1 MPDPNDTPQGQLWT
15 EPAAAKTGPVALVA
29 PVAALDRLYSY
40 LVPAEFADRVQPG
53 VRVEVPFGRK
63 GAPRMG
69 FCVSVSQENWTTTLK
84 PLQGVVDDEPLLSPR
99 LLELGRWMA
108 EYYCAPLGRAL
119 EAMVPAA
126 VRRQSG
132 FRRVRRL
139 RLTPAGEKALEARA
153 VGSAVR
159 TTDDIAAHGGDGPP
173 SGPYE
178 GGVDNATRPSSPLA
192 RGGEEAVAGPERG
205 ACEAGSIRLT
215 ARRRAL
221 LERLRQGGGVAE
233 IDELRRESLAS
244 AAAIKALREAGLI
257 VEELSREPRAAPGFD
272 RPAEEPS
279 FEPNPD
285 QAAAIEKIKSWM
297 EPPTFR
303 VGLLFGVSGSGKT
316 EVYVRCIR
324 RAIESGRQ
332 AILLVPEIALTAQ
345 TTHRLAARFRDVV
358 VLHSGLTDAQRSL
371 IWSEVARGKKK
382 VIIGTRSAV
391 FAPCPNLGLIVVDE
405 EQEPS
410 FKNQQS
416 PRFHTRD
423 VAIKRAQLESVPIV
437 LGSATPSL
445 ETWANCSRLPH
456 YELLRLPHRVAGL
469 PLPKVD
475 VVDMQVEHRA
485 RKGIHLMSRLMEQ
498 LLGEALQRG
507 EQAVLLLNRRGYA
520 SFLFC
525 PSCEQRIVCPNCQ
538 TNMIF
543 HKTTGMAQCHYCR
556 ARFPVPSRCP
566 NETCR
571 HTLVRFGMG
580 TQRVEEELAS
590 KFPQARIRRVDSD
603 TMERAAQYE
612 EIVTA
617 FERREID
624 VLVGTQMIA
633 KGLDFPFV
641 SFVGVIS
648 ADTALSI
655 PDFRAAERT
664 FQLVTQVAGRA
675 GRAGTAGRVV
685 VQTFVT
691 EVHALKHAVT
701 HDYESFAAA
710 ELQSRQK
717 LRLPPYGRLVRL
729 ILADGRESRV
739 RTAADAMAAYV
750 RDYVRARGMAID
762 CWGPNVCPLARMRN
776 LYRYEVL
783 LRADSASVLNAAMRH
798 LRYDPA
804 FRPKV
809 RQFVIDVDPIALL

>member
-1 MPDPNDTPQGQLWT
+1 MERTVPEPNDAQQGQLWT
-15 EPAAAKTGPVALVA
+15 EQVAEKVGPVAGVA
-29 PVAALDRLYSY
+29 PVAALDKLYSY
-40 LVPAEFADRVQPG
+40 SIPAEFADRVRPG
-53 VRVEVPFGRK
+53 MRVEVPFGRK
-63 GAPRMG
+63 GTRRLG

-84 PLQGVVDDEPLLSPR
+84 PLLAVMDHEPLLSPR
-99 LLELGRWMA
+99 LLELGKWLS

-139 RLTPAGEKALEARA
+139 RLTAAGERA
-153 VGSAVR
+153 VVVGSAVR
-159 TTDDIAAHGGDGPP
+159 TMSEVGPH
-173 SGPYE
+173 SGPY
-178 GGVDNATRPSSPLA
+178 GVGTGEATPPAPPLS
-192 RGGEEAVAGPERG
+192 RGGEEAVACGG
-205 ACEAGSIRLT
+205 EAAAPQSAIRIPRLT
-215 ARRRAL
+215 AKRMAVLARLQRA
-221 LERLRQGGGVAE
+221 GGAVE
-233 IDELRRESLAS
+233 IEELRREGLAS
-244 AAAIKALREAGLI
+244 AGAIKVLREAGLI
-257 VEELSREPRAAPGFD
+257 AEDITKEPPAAPQFD
-272 RPAEEPS
+272 RPAEDPR
-279 FEPNPD
+279 FELNPD
-285 QAAAIEKIKSWM
+285 QAAAIGRIESWLD
-297 EPPTFR
+297 PPTFR

-324 RAIESGRQ
+324 RVIDAGRQ

-345 TTHRLAARFRDVV
+345 TTHRLAARFHDVV
-358 VLHSGLTDAQRSL
+358 VLHSGLTDSQRSL
-371 IWSEVARGKKK
+371 IWSEIARGKKK

-456 YELLRLPHRVAGL
+456 YELLRLPRRVAGL
-469 PLPKVD
+469 PLPRVD

-498 LLGEALQRG
+498 LLGETLQRG

-556 ARFPVPSRCP
+556 AHFPVPSRCP
-566 NETCR
+566 NENCR

-590 KFPQARIRRVDSD
+590 KFPKARVRRVDSD

-675 GRAGTAGRVV
+675 GRAQAAGRVV
-685 VQTFVT
+685 VQTFVA

-710 ELQSRQK
+710 ELLTRQK
-717 LRLPPYGRLVRL
+717 LRLPPYGRLVRVV
-729 ILADGRESRV
+729 LADGRESRV
-739 RTAADAMAAYV
+739 RTAADAMAAYA
-750 RDYVRARGMAID
+750 REYARARRIPID
-762 CWGPNVCPLARMRN
+762 CWGPNVCPLGRIRN

-783 LRADSASVLNAAMRH
+783 LRADSASVLHAAMQQLRH
-798 LRYDPA
+798 DPA
-804 FRPKV
+804 FLPKV
-809 RQFVIDVDPIALL
+809 RQCIIDVDPISLL

>member
-1 MPDPNDTPQGQLWT
+1 MPEPNETPQGRLWT
-15 EPAAAKTGPVALVA
+15 EQAVEKVGPVATVT
-29 PVAALDRLYSY
+29 PVAALDKLYSY
-40 LVPAEFADRVQPG
+40 SVPPEFADRIQPG
-53 VRVEVPFGRK
+53 MRVEVPFGRK
-63 GAPRMG
+63 GTPRLG
-69 FCVSVSQENWTTTLK
+69 FCVSVAMEGWTTTLK
-84 PLQGVVDDEPLLSPR
+84 PIRDVVDDEPLLSPR
-99 LLELGRWMA
+99 LLELGKWVSD
-108 EYYCAPLGRAL
+108 YYCAPLGRAL

-139 RLTPAGEKALEARA
+139 RLTPLGIRTLTPAGSDAEEAGGGLSGRPDEPQS
-153 VGSAVR
+153 GSA
-159 TTDDIAAHGGDGPP
+159 AGGGGATPP
-173 SGPYE
+173 STG
-178 GGVDNATRPSSPLA
+178 
-192 RGGEEAVAGPERG
+192 
-205 ACEAGSIRLT
+205 IRLT
-215 ARRRAL
+215 AKRRDIL
-221 LERLRQGGGVAE
+221 VRLQKGGGMAE
-233 IDELRRESLAS
+233 FDELKSEALAS
-244 AAAIKALREAGLI
+244 PAAIKALRDAGLV
-257 VEELSREPRAAPGFD
+257 VEETVKLPRAAPAFD
-272 RPAEEPS
+272 LPSHEPA
-279 FEPNPD
+279 FVPNPD
-285 QAAAIEKIKSWM
+285 QAAAIRTIESWLA
-297 EPPTFR
+297 PATFR

-324 RAIESGRQ
+324 RVIEAGGQ

-358 VLHSGLTDAQRSL
+358 VLHSGLTGAQRSL
-371 IWSEVARGKKK
+371 IWSEIAGGTKK
-382 VIIGTRSAV
+382 VVIGTRSAV

-410 FKNQQS
+410 YKNQQS

-423 VAIKRAQLESVPIV
+423 VAIKRAQLESIPVV

-445 ETWANCSRLPH
+445 ETWANCSRMPH
-456 YELLRLPHRVAGL
+456 YELLRLPRRVAGL
-469 PLPKVD
+469 PLPRVD

-498 LLGEALQRG
+498 LLGETLERG

-556 ARFPVPSRCP
+556 AHFPVPSRCP

-590 KFPQARIRRVDSD
+590 KFPEARVRRVDSD

-612 EIVTA
+612 EIVVA

-655 PDFRAAERT
+655 PDFRASERT

-675 GRAGTAGRVV
+675 GRAEAAGRVV

-701 HDYESFAAA
+701 HDFESFAVA
-710 ELQSRQK
+710 ELRTRQAQG
-717 LRLPPYGRLVRL
+717 LPPYGRLVRL
-729 ILADGRESRV
+729 VISDPHEAKV
-739 RTAADAMAAYV
+739 RTAADAMAAY
-750 RDYVRARGMAID
+750 ARRYAHANHLRMD
-762 CWGPNVCPLARMRN
+762 CWGPNVCPLARIRN
-776 LYRYEVL
+776 QYRYELL
-783 LRADSASVLNAAMRH
+783 LRADSASVLHTAMQH
-798 LRYDPA
+798 LRHDPA

-809 RQFVIDVDPIALL
+809 RQVLTDVDPISLL

>member
-1 MPDPNDTPQGQLWT
+1 
-15 EPAAAKTGPVALVA
+15 
-29 PVAALDRLYSY
+29 
-40 LVPAEFADRVQPG
+40 
-53 VRVEVPFGRK
+53 
-63 GAPRMG
+63 
-69 FCVSVSQENWTTTLK
+69 
-84 PLQGVVDDEPLLSPR
+84 
-99 LLELGRWMA
+99 
-108 EYYCAPLGRAL
+108 
-119 EAMVPAA
+119 
-126 VRRQSG
+126 
-132 FRRVRRL
+132 
-139 RLTPAGEKALEARA
+139 
-153 VGSAVR
+153 
-159 TTDDIAAHGGDGPP
+159 
-173 SGPYE
+173 
-178 GGVDNATRPSSPLA
+178 
-192 RGGEEAVAGPERG
+192 
-205 ACEAGSIRLT
+205 
-215 ARRRAL
+215 
-221 LERLRQGGGVAE
+221 
-233 IDELRRESLAS
+233 
-244 AAAIKALREAGLI
+244 
-257 VEELSREPRAAPGFD
+257 
-272 RPAEEPS
+272 
-279 FEPNPD
+279 
-285 QAAAIEKIKSWM
+285 WM

-324 RAIESGRQ
+324 RAIEAGRQ

-358 VLHSGLTDAQRSL
+358 VLHSGLSDAQRSL

-498 LLGEALQRG
+498 LLGETLQRG

-525 PSCEQRIVCPNCQ
+525 PSCEQRIVCPNCR

-556 ARFPVPSRCP
+556 ACFPVPSRCP

-590 KFPQARIRRVDSD
+590 KFPQARVRRVDSD

-612 EIVTA
+612 EIITA
-617 FERREID
+617 FERRELD

-691 EVHALKHAVT
+691 EVHALKHAVD

-710 ELQSRQK
+710 ELRSRQK

-729 ILADGRESRV
+729 VLADGRESRV
-739 RTAADAMAAYV
+739 RAAADAMAAYV
-750 RDYVRARGMAID
+750 RDYARARDMAID
-762 CWGPNVCPLARMRN
+762 CWGPNVCPLARIRN

-783 LRADSASVLNAAMRH
+783 LRADSAGVLNTAMQRLRH
-798 LRYDPA
+798 DPA
-804 FRPKV
+804 FLPKV
-809 RQFVIDVDPIALL
+809 RQFIIDVDPIALL